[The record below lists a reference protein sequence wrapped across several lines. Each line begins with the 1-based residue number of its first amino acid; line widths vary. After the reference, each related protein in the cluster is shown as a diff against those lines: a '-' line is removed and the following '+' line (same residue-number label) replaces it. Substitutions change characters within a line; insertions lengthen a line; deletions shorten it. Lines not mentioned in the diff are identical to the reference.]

1 MPRLAS
7 RKLVKGVPDVSIR
20 DEIEK
25 LRAEERTGRGKS
37 GRPAKPAREPW
48 TEIISS
54 PDGTVEIVI
63 RDDPHPA
70 D

>member
-7 RKLVKGVPDVSIR
+7 RKLTKGILDIDIR
-20 DEIEK
+20 GEIEK
-25 LRAEERTGRGKS
+25 LRAEERTGRGKA
-37 GRPAKPAREPW
+37 GRPAKPGREPW